1 MRPAKSTGLFLACVA
16 GVLAGWALAGDPT
29 PRRRPPPED
38 PPAAPAKAA
47 EPPAPAKG
55 AAEESPPPENQLYL
69 WPLPER
75 GRQTVLVLRVLDGDT
90 AEVAY
95 LVPAVCKLKGIVPPD
110 PQTKEGKAA
119 ADAFQKLIG
128 GRLLPASLAG
138 RDQYGRVVADFW
150 LGPKAGD
157 EPGGWAAAR
166 MIRGGFGKKET
177 SPAPPAGKPDKP

>member
-1 MRPAKSTGLFLACVA
+1 MSPAGLLLPPRPVS
-16 GVLAGWALAGDPT
+16 
-29 PRRRPPPED
+29 
-38 PPAAPAKAA
+38 
-47 EPPAPAKG
+47 PAPGPFTAG
-55 AAEESPPPENQLYL
+55 PARDGPLARL
-69 WPLPER
+69 WNAVR
-75 GRQTVLVLRVLDGDT
+75 GLVRPRSRGLTSLEVELT

-95 LVPAVCKLKGIVPPD
+95 LVPAVCKLKGVVPPD

-177 SPAPPAGKPDKP
+177 SPAPPAGKSDKP